1 MAKYHWERITADPE
15 LNRELMI
22 TLNVEDEDEDA
33 LWPQLPDVCREG
45 ALPFMHASCVI
56 SLMHAP
62 SHRGIWGIIGL
73 CGKYLYEGDAGNGD
87 DAGPFDDLSDALNC
101 ISGPTRVSSEPADF
115 EVMAEG
121 EPSAQILGALA
132 KHLIEGDRVRIN
144 TEPHVLTR
152 GEFVKAYTSP

>member
-15 LNRELMI
+15 LNRELMA
-22 TLNVEDEDEDA
+22 TLCVEDEDEDA
-33 LWPQLPDVCREG
+33 LWTQLPDICSEG

-56 SLMHAP
+56 SLVHAP
-62 SHRGIWGIIGL
+62 IHTGIWGIIGL
-73 CGKYLYEGDAGNGD
+73 CGKYLYEGDACNGD

-101 ISGPTRVSSEPADF
+101 ISGPTRVSREPADF

-121 EPSAQILGALA
+121 EPSAQILEALA

-144 TEPHVLTR
+144 TEPHVLTEGR
-152 GEFVKAYTSP
+152 FVKA

>member
-1 MAKYHWERITADPE
+1 MAKYHWGRITDDPD
-15 LNRELMI
+15 LYRELMV
-22 TLNVEDEDEDA
+22 TLYVEDEDEDA
-33 LWPQLPDVCREG
+33 LRPQLPDVCSEG

-62 SHRGIWGIIGL
+62 IHTGIWGIIGL
-73 CGKYLYEGDAGNGD
+73 CGKYLYEGDACNGD

-101 ISGPTRVSSEPADF
+101 ISGPTRVSQEPADF

-121 EPSAQILGALA
+121 EPSTQILEALA

-144 TEPHVLTR
+144 TEPHILTQ
-152 GEFVKAYTSP
+152 GKFQKV

>member
-1 MAKYHWERITADPE
+1 MAKYHWERITAVPE

-33 LWPQLPDVCREG
+33 LWPQLPDVCRDG
-45 ALPFMHASCVI
+45 ALPFMHASYVI

-62 SHRGIWGIIGL
+62 SHRGIWGIIEL
-73 CGKYLYEGDAGNGD
+73 SGKYLYEGDACNGD

-101 ISGPTRVSSEPADF
+101 ISGPSRVSSESADF

-144 TEPHVLTR
+144 NEPHVFTR
-152 GEFVKAYTSP
+152 GEFVKA

>member
-1 MAKYHWERITADPE
+1 MAKYHWERITGDPE
-15 LNRELMI
+15 LNRELMV
-22 TLNVEDEDEDA
+22 TLYVDDEDEDA
-33 LWPQLPDVCREG
+33 LWPQLPDVCSEG

-62 SHRGIWGIIGL
+62 NYRGIWGIIGL
-73 CGKYLYEGDAGNGD
+73 CGKYLYEGDACNGE

-101 ISGPTRVSSEPADF
+101 ISGPSRASKEPADF

-132 KHLIEGDRVRIN
+132 KQLIEGDRVRIN
-144 TEPHVLTR
+144 TEPHILSLGKFKKV
-152 GEFVKAYTSP
+152 

>member
-1 MAKYHWERITADPE
+1 MAKYHWDRITADRE
-15 LNRELMI
+15 LNRELMA
-22 TLNVEDEDEDA
+22 TLCVENEDEDA
-33 LWPQLPDVCREG
+33 LWPQLPDVCSEG

-62 SHRGIWGIIGL
+62 IHMGIWGIIGL
-73 CGKYLYEGDAGNGD
+73 CGKYLYEGDACNGD

-101 ISGPTRVSSEPADF
+101 ISGPTRVSQEPADF

-121 EPSAQILGALA
+121 EPSAQILEALA

-144 TEPHVLTR
+144 AEPHILTQ
-152 GEFVKAYTSP
+152 GKFVKV

>member
-1 MAKYHWERITADPE
+1 MAKYQWDRITADPE
-15 LNRELMI
+15 LNRELMA
-22 TLNVEDEDEDA
+22 TLCVENEDEDA
-33 LWPQLPDVCREG
+33 LWLQLPDVCSEG

-62 SHRGIWGIIGL
+62 IHMGIWGIIGL
-73 CGKYLYEGDAGNGD
+73 CGKYLYEGEACNGD

-101 ISGPTRVSSEPADF
+101 ISGPTRVSQEPADF

-121 EPSAQILGALA
+121 EPSAQILEALA

-144 TEPHVLTR
+144 AEPHILTQ
-152 GEFVKAYTSP
+152 GKFVKV

>member
-1 MAKYHWERITADPE
+1 MAKYHWERITDNPD
-15 LNRELMI
+15 LYRELMAI
-22 TLNVEDEDEDA
+22 SCVEDEDEDA
-33 LWPQLPDVCREG
+33 LRLQLPEDCREG

-62 SHRGIWGIIGL
+62 IHMGIWGIIGL
-73 CGKYLYEGDAGNGD
+73 CGKYLYEGDACNGD

-101 ISGPTRVSSEPADF
+101 IPGPTRVSKEPADF

-121 EPSAQILGALA
+121 EPSAQILEALA

-144 TEPHVLTR
+144 TEPHILTQ
-152 GEFVKAYTSP
+152 GKFVKV

>member
-15 LNRELMI
+15 LNRELMA
-22 TLNVEDEDEDA
+22 TLCVEDEDEDA
-33 LWPQLPDVCREG
+33 LWPQLPDVCSEG

-62 SHRGIWGIIGL
+62 IHTGIWGIIGL
-73 CGKYLYEGDAGNGD
+73 CGKYLYEGDACNGD

-101 ISGPTRVSSEPADF
+101 ISGPTRVSQEPADF

-121 EPSAQILGALA
+121 EPSTQILEALA

-144 TEPHVLTR
+144 TEPHILNMGKFKKV
-152 GEFVKAYTSP
+152 

>member
-1 MAKYHWERITADPE
+1 MAKYQWDRITADPE
-15 LNRELMI
+15 LNRELMA
-22 TLNVEDEDEDA
+22 TLCVENEDEDA
-33 LWPQLPDVCREG
+33 LWPQLPDVCSEG

-62 SHRGIWGIIGL
+62 IHMGIWGIIGL
-73 CGKYLYEGDAGNGD
+73 CGKYLYEGEACNGD

-101 ISGPTRVSSEPADF
+101 ISGPTRVSQEPADF

-121 EPSAQILGALA
+121 EPSAQILEALA

-144 TEPHVLTR
+144 AEPHILTQ
-152 GEFVKAYTSP
+152 GKFVKV